1 MKKLLITVNGKKYD
15 VEVEEVQD
23 TGIPSF
29 PPPQPIPSRPT
40 PEPVAAPAPPAALQ
54 QFSASKPSA
63 FSGESLISPINGVV
77 LEIPV
82 GVGQSVL
89 EKQPVF
95 VLEAMKMK
103 TKISSPRAGV
113 IASINV
119 AVGDTVETGQIL
131 LTYGQ

>member
-1 MKKLLITVNGKKYD
+1 MKKLLITVNGKRYD
-15 VEVEEVQD
+15 VEVEVVQD
-23 TGIPSF
+23 ADIPSCPLPQ
-29 PPPQPIPSRPT
+29 PPPPR
-40 PEPVAAPAPPAALQ
+40 PEPVAAPTSSAAPQRAPAPK
-54 QFSASKPSA
+54 ASEH
-63 FSGESLISPINGVV
+63 SGESLISPINGMV

-82 GVGQSVL
+82 SVGQSVL
-89 EKQPVF
+89 EKQPVL

-103 TKISSPRAGV
+103 TKISSPRAGI